1 MTERG
6 DIDNKRPGR
15 MSKEVEE
22 KRGRGSQRP
31 TKDDIVSRERDTRSG
46 GVGASRG
53 ERLETF
59 HGYITDSRA
68 EVQWEGKNH

>member
-31 TKDDIVSRERDTRSG
+31 TKDDIVSRG
-46 GVGASRG
+46 K
-53 ERLETF
+53 
-59 HGYITDSRA
+59 GY
-68 EVQWEGKNH
+68 EVKWCGSLTGRKIGNFPRIYNRQQS

>member
-1 MTERG
+1 M
-6 DIDNKRPGR
+6 
-15 MSKEVEE
+15 EE

-46 GVGASRG
+46 VVGTSLG
-53 ERLETF
+53 EKLETF

-68 EVQWEGKNH
+68 EVQWEEKNH